1 MSNSNY
7 YGHIDR
13 RRRVPL
19 ETCRVK
25 AVYDAVDEECSVPKS
40 EFDYS
45 ALKMV
50 AQRKASRALGM
61 TDRSDIEDMAD
72 ALAKKTNVGFDSALT
87 VLAHIGILLN
97 AADGAQDRV

>member
-1 MSNSNY
+1 MSSSKLGY
-7 YGHIDR
+7 VDR

-19 ETCRVK
+19 EAFRVK
-25 AVYDAVDEECSVPKS
+25 AVYDAIYEECSLPKS

-45 ALKMV
+45 ELKIV

-61 TDRSDIEDMAD
+61 TGRSAIEDMAGV
-72 ALAKKTNVGFDSALT
+72 LAKKANVGFDSALT

-97 AADGAQDRV
+97 AFDGGRA

>member
-1 MSNSNY
+1 MSSSKLGY
-7 YGHIDR
+7 VDR
-13 RRRVPL
+13 RRRLPL
-19 ETCRVK
+19 ETFRVK
-25 AVYDAVDEECSVPKS
+25 AVFDAVYEECSVPKNA
-40 EFDYS
+40 FDYS

-72 ALAKKTNVGFDSALT
+72 VLAKKANVGFDSALT

-97 AADGAQDRV
+97 AFDGGRV